1 MTPDARARLEAL
13 GTVLRAHGL
22 QAWMTPEGLHAENP
36 DADGC
41 CTVHPC
47 AVLIVGPRE
56 EDAGRLWYWTSWR
69 HPIAEA
75 SRVEDAVTAVKT
87 LLSGLPGVPPWA

>member
-22 QAWMTPEGLHAENP
+22 SAWFTPDGLHVENP

-47 AVLIVGPRE
+47 LVMTVEPRPD
-56 EDAGRLWYWTSWR
+56 DAGRPWFWTGWR
-69 HPIAEA
+69 HPVAEA
-75 SRVEDAVTAVKT
+75 DRVADTVLEIRA
-87 LLSGLPGVPPWA
+87 LLAGTPGAAP